1 MEEGGKLWITAVNSP
16 ATSVSGTKAVETGD
30 DGYVRIDI
38 RDVGRG
44 MPAEVVEWIFEPY
57 FTTKEKG
64 SGLGLATAY
73 AIIDQHG
80 GHLSVDSVFG
90 EGTTFTLQLPI
101 VLQAAPEPRQVV
113 AKIPAAG
120 QGRVLV
126 MDDEEQICILLET
139 MLGRLGYRTA
149 FAQSGDEAVQLY
161 QEAIKSDPSDVVVLD
176 LTVPGG
182 MGGAQTLRALQE
194 IDPNVRAVVSS
205 GYSNDPVMARFE
217 EHGFRGV
224 VRKPYVMD
232 QMAQALTDA
241 LN

>member
-1 MEEGGKLWITAVNSP
+1 VQ
-16 ATSVSGTKAVETGD
+16 
-30 DGYVRIDI
+30 R
-38 RDVGRG
+38 
-44 MPAEVVEWIFEPY
+44 IFEPY

-80 GHLSVDSVFG
+80 GHLSVDSVLG

-101 VLQAAPEPRQVV
+101 MLQAVPEPRQAV
-113 AKIPAAG
+113 AKVAAVG

-126 MDDEEQICILLET
+126 MDDEEEICILLER
-139 MLGRLGYRTA
+139 MLGHLGYRTA
-149 FAQSGDEAVQLY
+149 FAQSGDEAVQLF
-161 QEAIKSDPSDVVVLD
+161 QEAIKSDPFDVVVLD

-182 MGGAQTLRALQE
+182 MGGAQTLSALQE
-194 IDPNVRAVVSS
+194 LDPDVRAVVSS
-205 GYSNDPVMARFE
+205 GYSNDPVMARFA

-232 QMAQALTDA
+232 QMAQALAEA